1 MSLPKP
7 NSMEAALGSILS
19 DHFDNSQNPHET
31 IYRIWLLLN
40 IGSPGNVSLES
51 AAVADDSIG
60 SLNVAKATCN

>member
-7 NSMEAALGSILS
+7 SSVEAALGSILS

-40 IGSPGNVSLES
+40 AHPLSSRDVSV
-51 AAVADDSIG
+51 VADQIDD
-60 SLNVAKATCN
+60 LNMVEPTYN

>member
-7 NSMEAALGSILS
+7 ISMEAALGSILS

-40 IGSPGNVSLES
+40 AGSISGSDVS
-51 AAVADDSIG
+51 VVTDQIDD
-60 SLNVAKATCN
+60 LNVAEPTYN